1 MAKNCFMV
9 AAGAEV
15 AMTARLNVHKKN
27 AIASISKEV
36 LLISLMNIETPHIK
50 IVSIK
55 NESSTVKG
63 NFFPV
68 DAMSCM
74 QVKI

>member
-1 MAKNCFMV
+1 MV